1 MKLTRLVAHNFDQ
14 HGVQVGRQLTSVM
27 HKLQWHHWRHSP
39 AVSKLAAIALVA
51 STISGC
57 TGANLHWYVVSPAT
71 EKGRSNLAFL
81 IDGTWNTLSM
91 SFLAL
96 VLSIVTG
103 LLIAIPG
110 ISKNRPLRS
119 TNVIYVEI
127 VRSIPLLP
135 LILWI
140 YYGLPDIAG
149 IQLDYF
155 WAGVLA
161 LALSDS
167 AFEAE
172 IFRAGIQSIPKGQSE
187 AASTIGLSYFQ
198 NMRYIVLPQAIRR
211 ILPALGNQFAYMV
224 KMSALISVIGLQEL
238 TRRANE
244 LIVTEY
250 RALEIYTVLIIEYL
264 VIIMIIGQGVRWLER
279 KMGSDDSGSSKV

>member
-1 MKLTRLVAHNFDQ
+1 MTTTKQAQRRNTTLLLLLPVVLLLSGCGD
-14 HGVQVGRQLTSVM
+14 
-27 HKLQWHHWRHSP
+27 
-39 AVSKLAAIALVA
+39 SKLK
-51 STISGC
+51 
-57 TGANLHWYVVSPAT
+57 WYVVSPWT
-71 EKGRSNLAFL
+71 EQGQINLKFL
-81 IDGTWNTLSM
+81 IYGTWNTLSM

-96 VLSIVTG
+96 LISIVLG

-110 ISKNRPLRS
+110 IASNKPVRL
-119 TNVIYVEI
+119 TNVFYVEI

-140 YYGLPDIAG
+140 YYGLPEIAG
-149 IQLDYF
+149 VQLDYF
-155 WAGVLA
+155 WAGVIA

-172 IFRAGIQSIPKGQSE
+172 IFRAGIQSIPRGQSE
-187 AASTIGLSYFQ
+187 AASTIGLNYFQ
-198 NMRYIVLPQAIRR
+198 NMRYVVLPQAIRR

-224 KMSALISVIGLQEL
+224 KMSALVSVIGLQEL

-250 RALEIYTVLIIEYL
+250 RALEIYTVLILEYL
-264 VIIMIIGQGVRWLER
+264 VIILIISQGVRWLER
-279 KMGSDDSGSSKV
+279 KMA